1 MAEPTLTWKQYEM
14 GRSALIDLLL
24 AYPLLPW
31 LMKPYTATC
40 RLTREQRHYNYQ
52 HSRARMVIENTFG
65 RCKATW
71 RTLHQRIDVATEDVT
86 TVILACFTLNNIC
99 EVHKET
105 FDAEWLNADGDVPPP
120 PPTPVHPQDV
130 NNARNAMGIRQA
142 LSITSLHQ
150 FHVLVDNIVLRISIY
165 CYNSNPRVLHFE

>member
-1 MAEPTLTWKQYEM
+1 MTGDTWRPMAEPTLTWKQYEM

-31 LMKPYTATC
+31 LMKPYTAMC

-165 CYNSNPRVLHFE
+165 